1 VDAAEAVPE
10 QETRPLHAVCAGEQR
25 GGEAKH
31 RQPAAEKHHYRP
43 AAPEEGFAVREE
55 SASVDGGEAV
65 PEQQSASA
73 VATDEVADVIADD
86 GGGGRDDDDRG
97 EVEVPLGCEHRGG
110 GQAGLARDGK
120 AGRFAG
126 DWREVQRELSWCRC
140 VGRSK

>member
-10 QETRPLHAVCAGEQR
+10 QETRPLHAVCAGERR

-73 VATDEVADVIADD
+73 AATDEVADVIADD
-86 GGGGRDDDDRG
+86 G
-97 EVEVPLGCEHRGG
+97 GG

>member
-10 QETRPLHAVCAGEQR
+10 QETRPLHAVCAGERR

-97 EVEVPLGCEHRGG
+97 EVEVPLGCEHRGVVRLVSPG
-110 GQAGLARDGK
+110 M
-120 AGRFAG
+120 GRPADSPATG
-126 DWREVQRELSWCRC
+126 REVQRELSWCRC